1 MALAN
6 MRIARKLTLG
16 FACILAVFAAVGGA
30 IFISAARVEGAQA
43 ANIAAQAMLV
53 DLEKLAAARYDQ
65 SQTARGFIII
75 RTERHANLYAEAT
88 KLFAETLARTQE
100 DALAAP
106 DPDAATAAMA
116 KLAAAAADW
125 QREIGD
131 AEVSL
136 TRDPATVDKAIEVAK
151 SARSSELMQNFR
163 DALQNART
171 VGAAALAASQAA
183 GGNALAFM
191 RYAQIIGSILA
202 LAGAAA
208 VAWAL
213 QQAIAKPISGMTAA
227 MRRLA
232 AGETELDVPA
242 RGRGDELGSMAEAV
256 EVFRVAAI
264 DKLELDAEAE
274 AARRALD
281 AERAAREAR
290 DADQRRQLQQAVAT
304 LGAGLSRLAAK
315 DLTYRVS
322 ADLPE
327 SYRRLQADFNTA
339 ISQLE
344 EALASVSGATDVI
357 HSGSREISTAADDL
371 SRRAEQQAASL
382 EETAAAINEIAATM
396 RTAAQGAEHAHQ
408 LVGAAQDD
416 AARTEKVVSKAV
428 AAMGDIKTSSEQI
441 GQIIGVIDEIA
452 FQTNLLALNAG
463 VEAARA
469 GDAGRGFAVVA
480 SEVRALAQRSAQ
492 AAKEIKALIS
502 TSEGQ
507 VREGVALVG
516 ETGEALQRI
525 LAQVNEINQVVEAIA
540 VGAKEQSR
548 GLDEVN
554 LAIGHMDQVTQQ
566 NAAAAEESTAASRT
580 MSNETAQLAALVG
593 QFQVGRASA
602 AEDTPRARANAGSA
616 GRATCERRAVA

>member
-16 FACILAVFAAVGGA
+16 FACLLAVFAAVSAA
-30 IFISAARVEGAQA
+30 IFVSAARVERTQA
-43 ANIAAQAMLV
+43 ADIAAQAMLV

-65 SQTARGFIII
+65 SQSARGFIII
-75 RTERHANLYAEAT
+75 RTQRHADLYAAAT
-88 KLFAETLARTQE
+88 KLFAETLDRTRG
-100 DALAAP
+100 DALASP
-106 DPDAATAAMA
+106 DPDAAAAAMA
-116 KLAAAAADW
+116 KLADAAADW

-131 AEVSL
+131 PEVNL
-136 TRDPATVDKAIEVAK
+136 TRDPATVGQAIEVAK
-151 SARSSELMQNFR
+151 SARGSELMQKFR
-163 DALQNART
+163 DALQNARD
-171 VGAAALAASQAA
+171 VGAAALAASQGA
-183 GGNALAFM
+183 GEGALALM
-191 RYAQIIGSILA
+191 RAAQILGSVLA
-202 LAGAAA
+202 LVGAAA
-208 VAWAL
+208 IAWAL
-213 QQAIAKPISGMTAA
+213 QQAIAKPISAMTAA

-232 AGETELDVPA
+232 AGETEFDVPA
-242 RGRGDELGSMAEAV
+242 QGRGDELGSMAAAV

-264 DKLELDAEAE
+264 EKLKRDAAAE
-274 AARRALD
+274 AARHALE
-281 AERAAREAR
+281 AERAASEAR
-290 DADQRRQLQQAVAT
+290 DAEQRRQLQQAVAT

-322 ADLPE
+322 AELPE

-357 HSGSREISTAADDL
+357 HSGSQEISTAADDL

-382 EETAAAINEIAATM
+382 EETAAALNQIAATM
-396 RTAAQGAEHAHQ
+396 RTSAEGAEHAHK
-408 LVGAAQDD
+408 LVTVAQSD
-416 AARTEKVVSKAV
+416 AVRSEQVVSKAV

-469 GDAGRGFAVVA
+469 GEAGRGFAVVA

-492 AAKEIKALIS
+492 AAKEIKTIIS
-502 TSEGQ
+502 TSESQ
-507 VREGVALVG
+507 VREGVTLVG
-516 ETGEALQRI
+516 ETGQALQRI

-554 LAIGHMDQVTQQ
+554 TAISHMDQTTQQ
-566 NAAAAEESTAASRT
+566 DAAAAEESTAASRT

-593 QFQVGRASA
+593 QFQLGRGDAG
-602 AEDTPRARANAGSA
+602 DTARERPNAANAS
-616 GRATCERRAVA
+616 RAADDRRAVG

>member
-6 MRIARKLTLG
+6 MRIGRKLSLG
-16 FACILAVFAAVGGA
+16 FAVILAVFAAVGGA
-30 IFISAARVEGAQA
+30 IFVSAARVERAQG
-43 ANIAAQAMLV
+43 ANIAAQALLV

-75 RTERHANLYAEAT
+75 RTERHARLYGEAT
-88 KLFAETLARTQE
+88 ELFDETLAKTRA
-100 DALAAP
+100 DALASP
-106 DPDAATAAMA
+106 DPDAATAAA
-116 KLAAAAADW
+116 ATLAGAAADW
-125 QREIGD
+125 RREIGD
-131 AEVSL
+131 PEVSL
-136 TRDPATVDKAIEVAK
+136 TRDPTTADKAIEVAK
-151 SARSSELMQNFR
+151 SARSSELMQKFR
-163 DALQNART
+163 DALQNARS
-171 VGAAALAASQAA
+171 VGGAALAASQAA

-191 RYAQIIGSILA
+191 RAAQILGSVLA
-202 LAGAAA
+202 LVVAAA

-213 QQAIAKPISGMTAA
+213 QRAIAMPISGMTAA

-242 RGRGDELGSMAEAV
+242 HGRGDEVGSMAAAV

-264 DKLELDAEAE
+264 EKLRLDAEAE
-274 AARRALD
+274 AAHRALD

-290 DADQRRQLQQAVAT
+290 DADQRRQLEQAVAT

-315 DLTYRVS
+315 DLTFRVS

-344 EALASVSGATDVI
+344 QALASVSGATDVI
-357 HSGSREISTAADDL
+357 HSGSREISTAADDF

-396 RTAAQGAEHAHQ
+396 RTAAEGAEHAHK
-408 LVGAAQDD
+408 LVGAARND
-416 AARTEKVVSKAV
+416 AAKTEAVVTKAV
-428 AAMGDIKTSSEQI
+428 AAMSDIKSSSEQI

-469 GDAGRGFAVVA
+469 GEAGRGFAVVA
-480 SEVRALAQRSAQ
+480 AEVRALAQRSAQ

-502 TSEGQ
+502 TSEAQ
-507 VREGVALVG
+507 VRAGVVLVG

-525 LAQVNEINQVVEAIA
+525 LTQVNDINQVVEAIA

-554 LAIGHMDQVTQQ
+554 LAIGHMDQATQQ

-593 QFQVGRASA
+593 QFQVGRTSA
-602 AEDTPRARANAGSA
+602 AEDAARARPDTASA
-616 GRATCERRAVA
+616 GRAAGDRRTVA

>member
-6 MRIARKLTLG
+6 LRIARKLTLG
-16 FACILAVFAAVGGA
+16 FAGLLAIFGAVGGV
-30 IFISAARVEGAQA
+30 IFFSAARVEGGQT

-65 SQTARGFIII
+65 AQTARGYIII
-75 RTERHANLYAEAT
+75 RTERHANLYAAAT
-88 KLFAETLARTQE
+88 KLFDETLARTRD
-100 DALAAP
+100 DALASP
-106 DPDAATAAMA
+106 DPDAASAAVA

-131 AEVSL
+131 PEVNL
-136 TRDPATVDKAIEVAK
+136 TRDPATADKAIEVAK
-151 SARSSELMQNFR
+151 SARSSELMQKFR
-163 DALQNART
+163 DALQEART
-171 VGAAALAASQAA
+171 VAATALAASQAA
-183 GGNALAFM
+183 GAGALAFM
-191 RYAQIIGSILA
+191 RIAQFLGSVLA
-202 LAGAAA
+202 VVGAAA
-208 VAWAL
+208 IAWAL

-242 RGRGDELGSMAEAV
+242 RGRGDEVGSMAAAV

-264 DKLELDAEAE
+264 EKLRLDAEAA

-281 AERAAREAR
+281 AERAEREAR
-290 DADQRRQLQQAVAT
+290 DADQRRQLEQAVAT
-304 LGAGLSRLAAK
+304 LGAGLARLAAK

-339 ISQLE
+339 IAQLE
-344 EALASVSGATDVI
+344 QALASVSGATEVI
-357 HSGSREISTAADDL
+357 HSGSREVSTAADDL

-382 EETAAAINEIAATM
+382 EQTAAAVNEIAATM
-396 RTAAQGAEHAHQ
+396 RTAAEGAENARR
-408 LVGAAQDD
+408 LVGAARDD
-416 AARTEKVVSKAV
+416 AAQTEQVVGKAV
-428 AAMGDIKTSSEQI
+428 AAMGDIKTSSAQI
-441 GQIIGVIDEIA
+441 GRIIGVIDEIA

-480 SEVRALAQRSAQ
+480 AEVRALAQRSAQ

-502 TSEGQ
+502 TSEAQ
-507 VREGVALVG
+507 VRGGVALVG
-516 ETGEALQRI
+516 ETGKALGRI
-525 LAQVNEINQVVEAIA
+525 LAQVNDINQVVEAIA
-540 VGAKEQSR
+540 IGAREQSR

-554 LAIGHMDQVTQQ
+554 SAIGHMDQVTQQ

-580 MSNETAQLAALVG
+580 MSNETAQLAELVG
-593 QFQVGRASA
+593 QFQVGRQEAVENA
-602 AEDTPRARANAGSA
+602 RRARPNAASD
-616 GRATCERRAVA
+616 GRAASERRAVA

>member
-1 MALAN
+1 MSLAN

-16 FACILAVFAAVGGA
+16 FAVILAVFAAVGGA
-30 IFISAARVEGAQA
+30 IFVSAARVERAQG

-53 DLEKLAAARYDQ
+53 DLEQLAAARYDQ

-75 RTERHANLYAEAT
+75 RTERHANLYAAAT
-88 KLFAETLARTQE
+88 KLFAETLARTRE
-100 DALAAP
+100 DALASP
-106 DPDAATAAMA
+106 DPDAAAAAIA
-116 KLAAAAADW
+116 KLADAAADW

-131 AEVSL
+131 QEVDL

-151 SARSSELMQNFR
+151 SARSSELMQKFR

-183 GGNALAFM
+183 GGAALAFM
-191 RYAQIIGSILA
+191 RAAQIVGSILA
-202 LAGAAA
+202 LVSAAA

-213 QQAIAKPISGMTAA
+213 QRTIAKPISAMTAA

-232 AGETELDVPA
+232 AGETALDVPA
-242 RGRGDELGSMAEAV
+242 QGRRDEVGSMAAAV
-256 EVFRVAAI
+256 EVFRIAAI
-264 DKLELDAEAE
+264 DKLKLDAEAE

-281 AERAAREAR
+281 AERAARDAR
-290 DADQRRQLQQAVAT
+290 DADQRRQLQQAVAV
-304 LGAGLSRLAAK
+304 LGAGLSRLADK

-344 EALASVSGATDVI
+344 QALASVSGATDVI

-396 RTAAQGAEHAHQ
+396 RTAAEGADHARQ
-408 LVGAAQDD
+408 LVDAAQND
-416 AARTEKVVSKAV
+416 AAKTEAVVTKAV

-441 GQIIGVIDEIA
+441 GRIIGVIDEIA

-469 GDAGRGFAVVA
+469 GEAGRGFAVVA
-480 SEVRALAQRSAQ
+480 AEVRALAQRSAQ

-502 TSEGQ
+502 TSEAQ
-507 VREGVALVG
+507 VRQGVALVG
-516 ETGEALQRI
+516 ETGQALRRI
-525 LAQVNEINQVVEAIA
+525 LTQVNDINQVVEAIA

-554 LAIGHMDQVTQQ
+554 SAIGHMDQVTQQ

-580 MSNETAQLAALVG
+580 MSNETAQLAALVA
-593 QFQVGRASA
+593 QFQVGRA
-602 AEDTPRARANAGSA
+602 EDAPRARQNAASN
-616 GRATCERRAVA
+616 GRAAGGRRAVG

>member
-1 MALAN
+1 MA
-6 MRIARKLTLG
+6 T
-16 FACILAVFAAVGGA
+16 
-30 IFISAARVEGAQA
+30 
-43 ANIAAQAMLV
+43 
-53 DLEKLAAARYDQ
+53 
-65 SQTARGFIII
+65 
-75 RTERHANLYAEAT
+75 AT
-88 KLFAETLARTQE
+88 KLFDETLARTRQ
-100 DALAAP
+100 DALASP
-106 DPDAATAAMA
+106 DPDAAAAA
-116 KLAAAAADW
+116 VATLADAAADW

-131 AEVSL
+131 PEVNL
-136 TRDPATVDKAIEVAK
+136 TRDPTTADKAIEVAK
-151 SARSSELMQNFR
+151 SARSSELMQKFR
-163 DALQNART
+163 DALQAART
-171 VGAAALAASQAA
+171 VATTALAQSQAA
-183 GGNALAFM
+183 GAFALAVM
-191 RYAQIIGSILA
+191 RYAQIVGSILA

-208 VAWAL
+208 IAWWL
-213 QQAIAKPISGMTAA
+213 HGAIAKPISAMTAA

-242 RGRGDELGSMAEAV
+242 QGRGDEVGSMAAAV

-264 DKLELDAEAE
+264 DKRKLDAEAE
-274 AARRALD
+274 AARQALD

-396 RTAAQGAEHAHQ
+396 RTAAEGAEHAHQ
-408 LVGAAQDD
+408 LVGAARND
-416 AARTEKVVSKAV
+416 AAKTEAVVTKAV

-441 GQIIGVIDEIA
+441 GRIIGVIDEIA

-469 GDAGRGFAVVA
+469 GEAGRGFAVVA
-480 SEVRALAQRSAQ
+480 AEVRALAQRSAQ

-502 TSEGQ
+502 TSEAQ
-507 VREGVALVG
+507 VRQGVALVG

-525 LAQVNEINQVVEAIA
+525 LTQVNDINQVVEAIA

-554 LAIGHMDQVTQQ
+554 SAIGHMDQVTQQ

-593 QFQVGRASA
+593 QFQVGRAE
-602 AEDTPRARANAGSA
+602 AE
-616 GRATCERRAVA
+616 ATAPERRRAAG

>member
-1 MALAN
+1 MSLAN

-16 FACILAVFAAVGGA
+16 FAVILAVFAAVGGA
-30 IFISAARVEGAQA
+30 IFIAAARVERAQG
-43 ANIAAQAMLV
+43 ANIAAQALLV

-75 RTERHANLYAEAT
+75 RTERHANLYAAAT
-88 KLFAETLARTQE
+88 KLFEETLARTRE
-100 DALAAP
+100 DALASP
-106 DPDAATAAMA
+106 DPDSATAAVA
-116 KLAAAAADW
+116 KLTDTAADW
-125 QREIGD
+125 RREIGD
-131 AEVSL
+131 PEVDL
-136 TRDPATVDKAIEVAK
+136 TRDSTTAEKAIEVAK
-151 SARSSELMQNFR
+151 SARSSELMQKFR

-171 VGAAALAASQAA
+171 VGGAALAASQAA
-183 GGNALAFM
+183 GEGALAFM
-191 RYAQIIGSILA
+191 RAAQILGSVVA
-202 LAGAAA
+202 LVGAAA

-213 QQAIAKPISGMTAA
+213 QWAIAKPISDMTAA

-232 AGETELDVPA
+232 AGETGFVAPA
-242 RGRGDELGSMAEAV
+242 HGRGDEVGSMAAAV
-256 EVFRVAAI
+256 EVFRIAAI
-264 DKLELDAEAE
+264 EKLRREVEAE

-281 AERAAREAR
+281 AERAAREAI

-492 AAKEIKALIS
+492 AAKEIKTIIS
-502 TSEGQ
+502 TSESQ
-507 VREGVALVG
+507 VREGVTLVG
-516 ETGEALQRI
+516 ETGQALQRI

-554 LAIGHMDQVTQQ
+554 TAISHMDQTTQQ

-593 QFQVGRASA
+593 QFQLGRGDAG
-602 AEDTPRARANAGSA
+602 DTARERPNAANAS
-616 GRATCERRAVA
+616 RAADDRRAVG

>member
-1 MALAN
+1 MTLAN

-16 FACILAVFAAVGGA
+16 FAVLLAIFGAVGGV
-30 IFISAARVEGAQA
+30 IFFSAARVEGAQT

-65 SQTARGFIII
+65 SQTARGYIII
-75 RTERHANLYAEAT
+75 RTERHANLYAAAT
-88 KLFAETLARTQE
+88 KLFDETLARTRD
-100 DALAAP
+100 DALASP
-106 DPDAATAAMA
+106 DPDAATAAVA
-116 KLAAAAADW
+116 ELADAAADW

-131 AEVSL
+131 PEVDL
-136 TRDPATVDKAIEVAK
+136 TRDPATADKAIEVAK
-151 SARSSELMQNFR
+151 SARSSELMQKFR

-183 GGNALAFM
+183 GAGALAVM
-191 RYAQIIGSILA
+191 RAAQILGSVLA
-202 LAGAAA
+202 FAGAVAI
-208 VAWAL
+208 AWAL
-213 QQAIAKPISGMTAA
+213 QRAIAKPISDMTAA

-232 AGETELDVPA
+232 AGETEIEAPA
-242 RGRGDELGSMAEAV
+242 QGRGDEVGAMAEAV
-256 EVFRVAAI
+256 EVFRLAAI
-264 DKLELDAEAE
+264 EKLRLDAEAA

-281 AERAAREAR
+281 GERAEREAR
-290 DADQRRQLQQAVAT
+290 DADQRRQLEQAVAT
-304 LGAGLSRLAAK
+304 LGAGLARLAAK

-339 ISQLE
+339 IAQLE
-344 EALASVSGATDVI
+344 QALASVSGATEII
-357 HSGSREISTAADDL
+357 HSGSREVSTAADDL

-382 EETAAAINEIAATM
+382 EQTAAAINEIAATM
-396 RTAAQGAEHAHQ
+396 RTAAAGAEHARQ
-408 LVGAAQDD
+408 LVGAARDD
-416 AARTEKVVSKAV
+416 AAKTEQVVNKAV
-428 AAMGDIKTSSEQI
+428 AAMGDIKTSSQQI

-480 SEVRALAQRSAQ
+480 AEVRALAQRSAQ

-502 TSEGQ
+502 TSEAQ
-507 VREGVALVG
+507 VRGGVALVG
-516 ETGEALQRI
+516 ETGKALGRI
-525 LAQVNEINQVVEAIA
+525 LAQVNDINQVVEAIA
-540 VGAKEQSR
+540 VGAREQSR

-554 LAIGHMDQVTQQ
+554 SAIGHMDQATQQ

-580 MSNETAQLAALVG
+580 MSNETAQLAELVG
-593 QFQVGRASA
+593 QFQEA
-602 AEDTPRARANAGSA
+602 AEGAPRARPNAASA
-616 GRATCERRAVA
+616 GRGAGGRRVVG

>member
-6 MRIARKLTLG
+6 LRIARKLTLG
-16 FACILAVFAAVGGA
+16 FAVILSVFAAVGGA
-30 IFISAARVEGAQA
+30 IFISAARVEKTQA
-43 ANIAAQAMLV
+43 TNIAAQAMLV

-75 RTERHANLYAEAT
+75 RTERHANLYAAAT
-88 KLFAETLARTQE
+88 KLFDETLARTRD
-100 DALAAP
+100 DALASP
-106 DPDAATAAMA
+106 DPDAAAAAVA
-116 KLAAAAADW
+116 KLGDAAAEW

-131 AEVSL
+131 PEVSL
-136 TRDPATVDKAIEVAK
+136 TRDPTTADKAIEVAK
-151 SARSSELMQNFR
+151 SARSSELMQKFR
-163 DALQNART
+163 DALQNGRSVAMT
-171 VGAAALAASQAA
+171 ALAESQAAGAAALA
-183 GGNALAFM
+183 FM
-191 RYAQIIGSILA
+191 RVAQVLGSILA
-202 LAGAAA
+202 LAGATA
-208 VAWAL
+208 VAWWL
-213 QQAIAKPISGMTAA
+213 HRAIAKPISGMTGA

-242 RGRGDELGSMAEAV
+242 RGRGDEVGSMAEAV

-264 DKLELDAEAE
+264 EKLRLDAEAE
-274 AARRALD
+274 AARRALE
-281 AERAAREAR
+281 AERAARDAR
-290 DADQRRQLQQAVAT
+290 EADQRRQLEQAVAT
-304 LGAGLSRLAAK
+304 LGAGLSKLAAK

-339 ISQLE
+339 IRQLE

-357 HSGSREISTAADDL
+357 HSGSREISSAADDL

-382 EETAAAINEIAATM
+382 EQTAAAVNEIAATM
-396 RTAAQGAEHAHQ
+396 RTAAEGAEHARQ
-408 LVGAAQDD
+408 LVGAAQND
-416 AARTEKVVSKAV
+416 AARTEQVVSKAV
-428 AAMGDIKTSSEQI
+428 AAMGDIKSSSQQI
-441 GQIIGVIDEIA
+441 GHIIGVIDEIA

-469 GDAGRGFAVVA
+469 GEAGRGFAVVA
-480 SEVRALAQRSAQ
+480 AEVRALAQRSAQ

-507 VREGVALVG
+507 VRQGVTLVG
-516 ETGEALQRI
+516 ETGEALTRI
-525 LAQVNEINQVVEAIA
+525 LAQVNDINQVVEAIA
-540 VGAKEQSR
+540 VSAKEQSR

-554 LAIGHMDQVTQQ
+554 SAIGHMDQATQQ

-593 QFQVGRASA
+593 QFQVGRAVAAADAAKARPNAASA
-602 AEDTPRARANAGSA
+602 ARAMS
-616 GRATCERRAVA
+616 ERRAVG

>member
-1 MALAN
+1 
-6 MRIARKLTLG
+6 
-16 FACILAVFAAVGGA
+16 
-30 IFISAARVEGAQA
+30 
-43 ANIAAQAMLV
+43 MLV

-65 SQTARGFIII
+65 SQTARGFIIV
-75 RTERHANLYAEAT
+75 RTERHANLYAAAT
-88 KLFAETLARTQE
+88 KLFAETLARTRE
-100 DALAAP
+100 DALASP
-106 DPDAATAAMA
+106 DPDAAAAA
-116 KLAAAAADW
+116 VGALADAAADW

-131 AEVSL
+131 PEVNL

-151 SARSSELMQNFR
+151 SARGSELMQKFR
-163 DALQNART
+163 DALQTART
-171 VGAAALAASQAA
+171 VATTALAESQAA
-183 GGNALAFM
+183 GAFALAFM
-191 RYAQIIGSILA
+191 RYAQIVGSILA

-208 VAWAL
+208 IAWWL
-213 QQAIAKPISGMTAA
+213 HGAIAKPISAMTAA

-242 RGRGDELGSMAEAV
+242 QGRGDEVGSMAAAV

-264 DKLELDAEAE
+264 DKLKLDAEAE

-327 SYRRLQADFNTA
+327 SYRRLQSRLQHRHQPARRGAGERQRRNRRHSFR
-339 ISQLE
+339 
-344 EALASVSGATDVI
+344 LA
-357 HSGSREISTAADDL
+357 RDL
-371 SRRAEQQAASL
+371 DGGRRPFAPRRATGGEP
-382 EETAAAINEIAATM
+382 
-396 RTAAQGAEHAHQ
+396 RGDRRRAQPNRRDHAH
-408 LVGAAQDD
+408 GGRRRRARPPSWSAPPDDD
-416 AARTEKVVSKAV
+416 AVRSEAVVTKAV

-480 SEVRALAQRSAQ
+480 AEVRALAQRSAQ

-502 TSEGQ
+502 TSEAQ
-507 VREGVALVG
+507 VRQGVTLVG

-525 LAQVNEINQVVEAIA
+525 LAQVNDINRGGGGDRGRRQGA
-540 VGAKEQSR
+540 VARPRR
-548 GLDEVN
+548 GQYRHRPHGPGD
-554 LAIGHMDQVTQQ
+554 
-566 NAAAAEESTAASRT
+566 AAERRRGRRIDRRQPDDVERDRPACRAWSDSSR
-580 MSNETAQLAALVG
+580 SGAQRRG
-593 QFQVGRASA
+593 
-602 AEDTPRARANAGSA
+602 RARA
-616 GRATCERRAVA
+616 RRMRRAPAALRASGARSDKRDRRRSRQISIEGGSGG

>member
-1 MALAN
+1 MSLAN
-6 MRIARKLTLG
+6 MRIGRKLTLS
-16 FACILAVFAAVGGA
+16 FAVILAIFAVVGGA
-30 IFISAARVEGAQA
+30 IFILAARVERTQA
-43 ANIAAQAMLV
+43 TGVAAQALLV
-53 DLEKLAAARYDQ
+53 DLERLAAARYDQ
-65 SQTARGFIII
+65 SQTARGFIIV
-75 RTERHANLYAEAT
+75 RTERHANLYAAAT
-88 KLFAETLARTQE
+88 KLFAETLAKTRE
-100 DALAAP
+100 DALASP
-106 DPDAATAAMA
+106 DPDAAAAA
-116 KLAAAAADW
+116 VGALADAAADW

-131 AEVSL
+131 PEVNL

-151 SARSSELMQNFR
+151 SARGSELMQKFR
-163 DALQNART
+163 DALQSARSVAT
-171 VGAAALAASQAA
+171 ATLAQSQAA
-183 GGNALAFM
+183 GGGALAFM
-191 RYAQIIGSILA
+191 RAAQIVGSILA
-202 LAGAAA
+202 LVGAAA

-213 QQAIAKPISGMTAA
+213 QRAIARPISAMTAA

-232 AGETELDVPA
+232 AGETAFDVPA
-242 RGRGDELGSMAEAV
+242 QGRGDELGSMAAAV

-264 DKLELDAEAE
+264 DKQKLDAEAD

-290 DADQRRQLQQAVAT
+290 DAEQRRQLQQAVAA

-327 SYRRLQADFNTA
+327 SYRRLQSDFNTA
-339 ISQLE
+339 IGQLE
-344 EALASVSGATDVI
+344 EALTTVTGATDVI
-357 HSGSREISTAADDL
+357 HSGSREISTAADNL

-396 RTAAQGAEHAHQ
+396 RTAAEGAEHAHQ
-408 LVGAAQDD
+408 LVGAARND
-416 AARTEKVVSKAV
+416 AAKTEAVVTKAV

-441 GQIIGVIDEIA
+441 GRIIGVIDEIA

-469 GDAGRGFAVVA
+469 GEAGRGFAVVA
-480 SEVRALAQRSAQ
+480 AEVRALAQRSAQ
-492 AAKEIKALIS
+492 AAKEIKTLIS
-502 TSEGQ
+502 TSEAQ
-507 VREGVALVG
+507 VRQGVTLVG

-525 LAQVNEINQVVEAIA
+525 LAQVNDINHVVEAIA

-554 LAIGHMDQVTQQ
+554 TAIGQMDQVTQQ

-593 QFQVGRASA
+593 QFHVGG
-602 AEDTPRARANAGSA
+602 AESVEA
-616 GRATCERRAVA
+616 RRAVA

>member
-1 MALAN
+1 
-6 MRIARKLTLG
+6 MR
-16 FACILAVFAAVGGA
+16 
-30 IFISAARVEGAQA
+30 
-43 ANIAAQAMLV
+43 AAQIL
-53 DLEKLAAARYDQ
+53 
-65 SQTARGFIII
+65 
-75 RTERHANLYAEAT
+75 
-88 KLFAETLARTQE
+88 
-100 DALAAP
+100 
-106 DPDAATAAMA
+106 
-116 KLAAAAADW
+116 
-125 QREIGD
+125 
-131 AEVSL
+131 
-136 TRDPATVDKAIEVAK
+136 
-151 SARSSELMQNFR
+151 
-163 DALQNART
+163 
-171 VGAAALAASQAA
+171 
-183 GGNALAFM
+183 
-191 RYAQIIGSILA
+191 GSVLA
-202 LAGAAA
+202 LVVAAA

-213 QQAIAKPISGMTAA
+213 QRAIAMPISGMTAA

-242 RGRGDELGSMAEAV
+242 HGRGDEVGSMAAAV

-264 DKLELDAEAE
+264 EKLRLDAEAE
-274 AARRALD
+274 AAHRALD

-290 DADQRRQLQQAVAT
+290 DADQRRQLEQAVAT

-315 DLTYRVS
+315 DLTFRVS

-344 EALASVSGATDVI
+344 QALASVSGATDVI
-357 HSGSREISTAADDL
+357 HSGSREISTAADDF

-396 RTAAQGAEHAHQ
+396 RTAAEGAEHAHK
-408 LVGAAQDD
+408 LVGAARND
-416 AARTEKVVSKAV
+416 AAKTEAVVTKAV
-428 AAMGDIKTSSEQI
+428 AAMSDIKSSSEQI

-469 GDAGRGFAVVA
+469 GEAGRGFAVVA
-480 SEVRALAQRSAQ
+480 AEVRALAQRSAQ

-502 TSEGQ
+502 TSEAQ
-507 VREGVALVG
+507 VRAGVVLVG

-525 LAQVNEINQVVEAIA
+525 LTQVNDINQVVEAIA

-554 LAIGHMDQVTQQ
+554 LAIGHMDQATQQ

-593 QFQVGRASA
+593 QFQVGRTSA
-602 AEDTPRARANAGSA
+602 AEDAARARPDTASA
-616 GRATCERRAVA
+616 GRAAGDRRTVA

>member
-1 MALAN
+1 MSLAN
-6 MRIARKLTLG
+6 MRIARKLALG
-16 FACILAVFAAVGGA
+16 FAFILAVFAAVGGA
-30 IFISAARVEGAQA
+30 IFVSAARVERAQSA
-43 ANIAAQAMLV
+43 DLAAQALLI

-75 RTERHANLYAEAT
+75 RSDRHARLYSEAT
-88 KLFAETLARTQE
+88 KLFADTLARTRA
-100 DALAAP
+100 DALASP
-106 DPDAATAAMA
+106 DPAAAAAIA
-116 KLAAAAADW
+116 KLADAAADW

-131 AEVSL
+131 PEIDL
-136 TRDPATVDKAIEVAK
+136 TRDPATADKAIEVAK

-163 DALQNART
+163 EALQNARN
-171 VGAAALAASQAA
+171 VGVAAVAASQAA
-183 GGNALAFM
+183 GGAALAFM
-191 RYAQIIGSILA
+191 RAAQTVGSILA

-213 QQAIAKPISGMTAA
+213 HRAIARPISAMTTA

-232 AGETELDVPA
+232 AGETDLDVPA
-242 RGRGDELGSMAEAV
+242 HGRRDEIGSMAAAV

-264 DKLELDAEAE
+264 DKLKLDAEAE

-290 DADQRRQLQQAVAT
+290 DADQRRQLQQAVAA

-315 DLTYRVS
+315 DLTYRVM
-322 ADLPE
+322 AELPE

-344 EALASVSGATDVI
+344 EALATVSGATEVI

-382 EETAAAINEIAATM
+382 EETAAAINQIAATM
-396 RTAAQGAEHAHQ
+396 RTAAEGAEHAHA
-408 LVGAAQDD
+408 LVTVAQSD
-416 AARTEKVVSKAV
+416 AVRSEEVVSKAV
-428 AAMGDIKTSSEQI
+428 AAMSDIKTSSEQI
-441 GQIIGVIDEIA
+441 GRIIGVIDEIA

-469 GDAGRGFAVVA
+469 GEAGRGFAVVA
-480 SEVRALAQRSAQ
+480 AEVRALAQRSAQ

-502 TSEGQ
+502 TSEAQ
-507 VREGVALVG
+507 VRQGVTLVG

-525 LAQVNEINQVVEAIA
+525 LAQVNDINQVVEAIA

-554 LAIGHMDQVTQQ
+554 TAINHMDQVTQQ

-593 QFQVGRASA
+593 QFQVGHAE
-602 AEDTPRARANAGSA
+602 AEDAPSASRAAG
-616 GRATCERRAVA
+616 ERRAVA

>member
-1 MALAN
+1 MSLAN
-6 MRIARKLTLG
+6 LRIARKFTFG
-16 FACILAVFAAVGGA
+16 FAVILAVFAVVGGA
-30 IFISAARVEGAQA
+30 IFVLAARVERTQA
-43 ANIAAQAMLV
+43 ANVAAQAMLV
-53 DLEKLAAARYDQ
+53 DVEKLAAARYDQ
-65 SQTARGFIII
+65 AQTARGFIII
-75 RTERHANLYAEAT
+75 RTERHSRLYGEAT
-88 KLFAETLARTQE
+88 KLFDETLARTRQ
-100 DALAAP
+100 DALASP
-106 DPDAATAAMA
+106 DPDAASAALA
-116 KLAAAAADW
+116 KFADVAADW

-131 AEVSL
+131 PEVNL
-136 TRDPATVDKAIEVAK
+136 TRDPATADKAIEVAK
-151 SARSSELMQNFR
+151 SPRNSELMQKFR
-163 DALQNART
+163 DALQTART
-171 VGAAALAASQAA
+171 VATTALAQSQAA
-183 GGNALAFM
+183 GAFALAFM
-191 RYAQIIGSILA
+191 RYAQIVGSILA

-208 VAWAL
+208 VAWWL
-213 QQAIAKPISGMTAA
+213 HGAIAKPISAMTAA

-242 RGRGDELGSMAEAV
+242 QGRGDEIGSMAAAV

-264 DKLELDAEAE
+264 DKRALDAEAE
-274 AARRALD
+274 TARLALD

-290 DADQRRQLQQAVAT
+290 DADQRRQLQQAVAA

-327 SYRRLQADFNTA
+327 SYRRLQTDFNTA

-344 EALASVSGATDVI
+344 QALTSVGGATDVI

-396 RTAAQGAEHAHQ
+396 RTAAEGAGHAHL
-408 LVGAAQDD
+408 LVGAARND
-416 AARTEKVVSKAV
+416 AAKTEAVVTKAV

-469 GDAGRGFAVVA
+469 GEAGRGFAVVA
-480 SEVRALAQRSAQ
+480 AEVRALAQRSAE

-502 TSEGQ
+502 TSETQ
-507 VREGVALVG
+507 VRAGVALVG

-525 LAQVNEINQVVEAIA
+525 LTQVNDINRVVEAIA

-554 LAIGHMDQVTQQ
+554 SAIGHMDQATQQ

-593 QFQVGRASA
+593 QFQVGRADDMEFAARARPNAASA
-602 AEDTPRARANAGSA
+602 APVAGA
-616 GRATCERRAVA
+616 RRAVG

>member
-1 MALAN
+1 MSLAN

-16 FACILAVFAAVGGA
+16 FAVVLAVFAAVGGA
-30 IFISAARVEGAQA
+30 IFSLAARVERAQS
-43 ANIAAQAMLV
+43 ANLAAQALLV
-53 DLEKLAAARYDQ
+53 DVEKLAAARYDQ
-65 SQTARGFIII
+65 SQTARGFIIV
-75 RTERHANLYAEAT
+75 RTERHANLYAAAT
-88 KLFAETLARTQE
+88 KLFAETLARTRQ
-100 DALAAP
+100 DALASP
-106 DPDAATAAMA
+106 DPTAAA
-116 KLAAAAADW
+116 AAVGALADAAADW

-131 AEVSL
+131 PEVDL

-151 SARSSELMQNFR
+151 SARGSELMQKFR
-163 DALQNART
+163 DALQTART
-171 VGAAALAASQAA
+171 VATMALAESQAA
-183 GGNALAFM
+183 GGAALAFM
-191 RYAQIIGSILA
+191 RAAQIVGSILA

-208 VAWAL
+208 IAWWL
-213 QQAIAKPISGMTAA
+213 HGAIAKPISAMTAA

-242 RGRGDELGSMAEAV
+242 QGRGDEVGSMAAAV
-256 EVFRVAAI
+256 EVFRVAAL
-264 DKLELDAEAE
+264 DKLKLDAEAD

-327 SYRRLQADFNTA
+327 SYRRLQTDFNTA

-344 EALASVSGATDVI
+344 EALASVGGATDVI

-382 EETAAAINEIAATM
+382 EETAAAINQIAATM
-396 RTAAQGAEHAHQ
+396 RTAAEGAEHAHQ
-408 LVGAAQDD
+408 LVGAARKD
-416 AARTEKVVSKAV
+416 AGKTEAVVTRAV

-441 GQIIGVIDEIA
+441 GRIIGVIDEIA

-469 GDAGRGFAVVA
+469 GEAGRGFAVVA
-480 SEVRALAQRSAQ
+480 AEVRALAQRSAQ
-492 AAKEIKALIS
+492 AAKEIKTLIS
-502 TSEGQ
+502 TSEAQ
-507 VREGVALVG
+507 VRQGVTLVG

-525 LAQVNEINQVVEAIA
+525 LAQVNDINQVVEAIA

-554 LAIGHMDQVTQQ
+554 TAIGQMDQVTQQ

-593 QFQVGRASA
+593 QFQVGRAQ
-602 AEDTPRARANAGSA
+602 AEDAPSARANAPSA
-616 GRATCERRAVA
+616 GRAAGERRAVG

>member
-1 MALAN
+1 MSLAN

-16 FACILAVFAAVGGA
+16 FAVILAIFATVGGA
-30 IFISAARVEGAQA
+30 IFVLAARVERTQA
-43 ANIAAQAMLV
+43 TGVAAQTLLV
-53 DLEKLAAARYDQ
+53 DLERLAAARYDQ
-65 SQTARGFIII
+65 SQTARGFIIV
-75 RTERHANLYAEAT
+75 RTERHANLYAAAT
-88 KLFAETLARTQE
+88 KLFAETLARTRE
-100 DALAAP
+100 EALASP
-106 DPDAATAAMA
+106 DPDAAAAA
-116 KLAAAAADW
+116 VGALADAAADW

-131 AEVSL
+131 PEVNL

-151 SARSSELMQNFR
+151 SARGSELMQKFR
-163 DALQNART
+163 DALQAARNVAT
-171 VGAAALAASQAA
+171 TALTESQAA
-183 GGNALAFM
+183 GAFALAFM
-191 RYAQIIGSILA
+191 RYAQIVGSVLA
-202 LAGAAA
+202 LA
-208 VAWAL
+208 VASAIAWWL
-213 QQAIAKPISGMTAA
+213 HGAIAKPISAMTAA

-242 RGRGDELGSMAEAV
+242 QGRGDEIGSMAAAV

-274 AARRALD
+274 AARQALD

-290 DADQRRQLQQAVAT
+290 DAEQRQQLQHAIAT

-322 ADLPE
+322 SDLPE
-327 SYRRLQADFNTA
+327 SYRRLQSDFNTA

-344 EALASVSGATDVI
+344 EALASVSGATHVI
-357 HSGSREISTAADDL
+357 NSGSREISTAANDL

-396 RTAAQGAEHAHQ
+396 RTAAEGAEHAHH
-408 LVGAAQDD
+408 LVGAARND
-416 AARTEKVVSKAV
+416 AATTEAVVTKAV

-441 GQIIGVIDEIA
+441 GRIIGVIDEIA

-469 GDAGRGFAVVA
+469 GEAGRGFAVVA
-480 SEVRALAQRSAQ
+480 AEVRALAQRSAQ

-502 TSEGQ
+502 TSETQ
-507 VREGVALVG
+507 VRQGVALVG
-516 ETGEALQRI
+516 ETGEALKRI
-525 LAQVNEINQVVEAIA
+525 LSQVNDINRVVEEIA

-548 GLDEVN
+548 GLDEIN
-554 LAIGHMDQVTQQ
+554 SAIGHMDQVTQQ

-580 MSNETAQLAALVG
+580 MSNETAQLAELVG
-593 QFQVGRASA
+593 QFQVGRAEGARETRPNAASA
-602 AEDTPRARANAGSA
+602 ALAMV
-616 GRATCERRAVA
+616 ERRSVG